1 MNFVL
6 FFLVGA
12 GINGLTL
19 GLTCLLLVSE
29 VIKNRLTRRGV
40 TVAMFIISA
49 IVAIV
54 FSMYVDNIYGS
65 LGYLCV
71 LSGYIVNIMLFCLSI
86 ILVSRAE

>member
-19 GLTCLLLVSE
+19 GLTCLLLE

-71 LSGYIVNIMLFCLSI
+71 LSGYIGNIMLFCLSI

>member
-19 GLTCLLLVSE
+19 GLTCLLLVLE

-86 ILVSRAE
+86 ILVSKAE

>member
-19 GLTCLLLVSE
+19 GLTCLLLE

-40 TVAMFIISA
+40 TVVMFIISA
-49 IVAIV
+49 IVAIAI
-54 FSMYVDNIYGS
+54 SMYVDSIYGS

-71 LSGYIVNIMLFCLSI
+71 LSGYIVNIILFCLSI
-86 ILVSRAE
+86 ILLVSRAE

>member
-54 FSMYVDNIYGS
+54 FSMYVDSIYGS

-86 ILVSRAE
+86 ILVSKAE

>member
-19 GLTCLLLVSE
+19 GLTCLLLE

-40 TVAMFIISA
+40 TAAMFIISA

>member
-19 GLTCLLLVSE
+19 GLTCLLLE

-49 IVAIV
+49 IVAIAI
-54 FSMYVDNIYGS
+54 SMYVDSIYGS

-86 ILVSRAE
+86 ILLVSGAE

>member
-19 GLTCLLLVSE
+19 GLTCLLLE
-29 VIKNRLTRRGV
+29 VIKNRLT
-40 TVAMFIISA
+40 
-49 IVAIV
+49 
-54 FSMYVDNIYGS
+54 
-65 LGYLCV
+65 
-71 LSGYIVNIMLFCLSI
+71 LFCLSI